1 MKYNID
7 IASLQDTE
15 TIVNFQL
22 LMAKESEN
30 AELDYETV
38 REGVKA
44 AIEDDNK
51 AVYLL
56 AKKDNVVLGSMML
69 TVEWSD
75 WNNAPYYWMQ
85 SVYVR
90 PEDRRKGVFTELF
103 EFARTLAESE
113 HAGAL
118 RLYVDKNNTVAQHVY
133 KALGMHDSNYFL
145 YEL

>member
-30 AELDYETV
+30 TELDYETV